1 MNLTLRCLAALL
13 PGLPL
18 LGQSVAVTAATPI
31 TAFTQIGGA
40 LSTNTQPAGPL
51 AASGQTSISWLPSA
65 AAGLSHAAEF
75 SATRFSFDAQAF
87 CSVGSVSGIGL
98 AAGLQAPVELLLDL
112 VSPTPMQMRL
122 DFDKRLAG
130 PAGMPLPLLE
140 VDVGDDGSIEF
151 SAASSAP
158 QPFALITVSAVPVK
172 IRVRLGIQL
181 AFAGDGEVAVAIVG
195 RPANTAALSMF
206 PGCSSEVVVYEP
218 RFDGGLDYAIVSQSF
233 NAAVIVFGLA
243 PQPLLLGSQFSL
255 PCLLLPSPD
264 AVLLLPPQS
273 LQTLAIPSSVRPLQL
288 WAQLVEVSLFGL
300 RTGDAMRITAN

>member
-31 TAFTQIGGA
+31 TAFTQIGGT

-51 AASGQTSISWLPSA
+51 PASGQTSISWLPLA
-65 AAGLSHAAEF
+65 AAGLSHAADF

-87 CSVGSVSGIGL
+87 CSVGSGAGL
-98 AAGLQAPVELLLDL
+98 AAGLQAPVELLLSL
-112 VSPTPMQMRL
+112 TSPTPVQMRL
-122 DFDKRLAG
+122 DFVQRLFG
-130 PAGMPLPLLE
+130 PAGMPMPLLE

-151 SAASSAP
+151 SAASSSP
-158 QPFALITVSAVPVK
+158 PSLQLITVSAVPVP
-172 IRVRLGIQL
+172 IRVRLGLQL
-181 AFAGDGEVAVAIVG
+181 AFAGDGEVSVAIVG
-195 RPANTAALSMF
+195 RPANTDVLPVF

-218 RFDGGLDYAIVSQSF
+218 RFDGGLDYAIVTQSF
-233 NAAVIVFGLA
+233 GPAVMVFGLA

-273 LQTLAIPSSVRPLQL
+273 TQTLVIPPSVRPLQF
-288 WAQLVEVSLFGL
+288 WGQLVEVSPIGL
-300 RTGDAMRITAN
+300 RTNDAVRITAN

>member
-1 MNLTLRCLAALL
+1 MNPTLRCLAALL
-13 PGLPL
+13 LGLPL
-18 LGQSVAVTAATPI
+18 LGQTVAVTAATPI
-31 TAFTQIGGA
+31 TAFTQIGGT

-51 AASGQTSISWLPSA
+51 PAVGQTSIGWFPFA
-65 AAGLSHAAEF
+65 VAGLSHAADF

-87 CSVGSVSGIGL
+87 CSVGSGSGIGL
-98 AAGLQAPVELLLDL
+98 AAGLQAPVELLLSL
-112 VSPTPMQMRL
+112 TSPTPMSMSL
-122 DFDKRLAG
+122 EFDQRVSG
-130 PAGMPLPLLE
+130 PAGMPMPLLE

-151 SAASSAP
+151 SAASSSP
-158 QPFALITVSAVPVK
+158 PSVQLITVSAVPVP

-195 RPANTAALSMF
+195 RPANTAVLSMF
-206 PGCSSEVVVYEP
+206 PGCSNEVVVYEP
-218 RFDGGLDYAIVSQSF
+218 RFDGGLDYAFVSQSF
-233 NAAVIVFGLA
+233 NPAVIVFGLA

-264 AVLLLPPQS
+264 AVLLLPVQS
-273 LQTLAIPSSVRPLQL
+273 QQTLPIPPSVRPLQF